1 MIDIYICDDE
11 ETARRQILEDI
22 EKKILIEAYDMQVV
36 SSTGDPKELLEKGVQ
51 CGTTEK
57 YLFFGCGFKRQRL

>member
-36 SSTGDPKELLEKGVQ
+36 SSTGDPKELLE

-57 YLFFGCGFKRQRL
+57 YLFSGCGFKRQRL

>member
-22 EKKILIEAYDMQVV
+22 EKKILIEAYDM
-36 SSTGDPKELLEKGVQ
+36 
-51 CGTTEK
+51 
-57 YLFFGCGFKRQRL
+57 